1 MGGNVSAA
9 HVINA
14 SNAKPSREG
23 AETNFHGNGVHS
35 QCAEYYLGTK
45 RGARGADA
53 LSSRRTGATRPRPG
67 RRRMNIACN
76 GQIVCVG
83 GVCVGGLEE
92 KWLSG

>member
-1 MGGNVSAA
+1 METPGVGGNVSAA

-45 RGARGADA
+45 QGGPEEPMLCLAGALG
-53 LSSRRTGATRPRPG
+53 LPG
-67 RRRMNIACN
+67 Q
-76 GQIVCVG
+76 GQAAEG
-83 GVCVGGLEE
+83 
-92 KWLSG
+92 